1 MARLII
7 SLLAQSDTA
16 YILSDLAGKAGY
28 AVAAKYAADF
38 ESLYERLAVFPDS
51 GHPRPAV
58 GPHVSIGIASP
69 YIHDPRS
76 RPGKQQCDDTPHRP
90 WQAQNQRQTPARR
103 ITLMPSGRGPKR
115 ECASRRL
122 CNLGV

>member
-51 GHPRPAV
+51 GHPRP
-58 GPHVSIGIASP
+58 
-69 YIHDPRS
+69 
-76 RPGKQQCDDTPHRP
+76 
-90 WQAQNQRQTPARR
+90 
-103 ITLMPSGRGPKR
+103 PSGRMSVSASCRLTSMIHDHDQASNSVTILRIVHGKR
-115 ECASRRL
+115 KIKGKLLR
-122 CNLGV
+122 GG